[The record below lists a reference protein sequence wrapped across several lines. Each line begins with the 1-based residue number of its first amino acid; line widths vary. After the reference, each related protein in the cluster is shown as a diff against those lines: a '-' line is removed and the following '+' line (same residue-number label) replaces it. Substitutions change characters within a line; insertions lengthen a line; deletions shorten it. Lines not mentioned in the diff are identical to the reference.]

1 MSLKSRPKVSRG
13 HGLPCS
19 VATATAALPAAD
31 RAVLD
36 AWLTAPIG
44 HPERRTD
51 WQIAADL
58 TAETGLRVS
67 EQQTGKH
74 RRGQCRC
81 YQGVPKS

>member
-1 MSLKSRPKVSRG
+1 MSLKARPKVTRG

-19 VATATAALPAAD
+19 VATAAALLTADD
-31 RAVLD
+31 RATLAAWLD
-36 AWLTAPIG
+36 APLG

-51 WQIAADL
+51 WQIASDL
-58 TAETGLRVS
+58 TAETGSRVS

-74 RRGQCRC
+74 RRQTCRC